1 MIRMFL
7 ATLVAMLAA
16 TASIGLAQTTSAKV
30 AHGSAPA
37 VTFPEGV
44 PSPVIADK
52 FTADPH
58 VVVIGDAYYI
68 YPTVDKENW
77 MTTEFNVWSS
87 KDLIHWKDEGVIL
100 DLAGEATGHSD
111 VSWAKIRAWA
121 PGVVA
126 QNGKVYDYFCGD
138 TNIGVAVADKPTGPF
153 KDALGVPLV
162 AKGAYKGQMID
173 PMPFIDDVPAPGE
186 AAGGE
191 PQAYLYFGNGNLYVA
206 KLKSDMISL
215 VGPATRIPVAGNGA
229 AFREGIF
236 VIKRK
241 GTYYFMWSED
251 DARSANYR
259 VAYGTADS
267 PLGPIQIAKDRVI
280 LSKSGLRRRHRPSL
294 GHQRPWHRRLV
305 HRLPPPRRPRRQRLH
320 SRNLPKQT
328 GIRPQP
334 GRRARFDQAGRCN
347 TSGISRGLQGRAGD
361 GKTLSFAI
369 GTFHRFRRFRSAY

>member
-1 MIRMFL
+1 MHRILRSC
-7 ATLVAMLAA
+7 LVAMLAA
-16 TASIGLAQTTSAKV
+16 AASISLAQTTSAKV

-37 VTFPEGV
+37 ATFPEGV
-44 PSPVIADK
+44 PPPVIMDK

-58 VVVIGDAYYI
+58 AVVIGDTYYI

-162 AKGAYKGQMID
+162 AKGTYKGQMID

-206 KLKSDMISL
+206 KLNSDMISL
-215 VGPATRIPVAGNGA
+215 AGPATRIPVVGNGA

-251 DARSANYR
+251 DARFRQLPCRLRHRRFA
-259 VAYGTADS
+259 AGADS
-267 PLGPIQIAKDRVI
+267 SRQGSGDSQQIGPR
-280 LSKSGLRRRHRPSL
+280 GRHRPSL
-294 GHQRPWHRRLV
+294 GHQRAWHRRLV
-305 HRLPPPRRPRRQRLH
+305 HRLPSPCRPRRQWFH
-320 SRNLPKQT
+320 PRNLSEQV
-328 GIRPQP
+328 GIRPRSC
-334 GRRARFDQAGRCN
+334 RRPRFD
-347 TSGISRGLQGRAGD
+347 
-361 GKTLSFAI
+361 
-369 GTFHRFRRFRSAY
+369 